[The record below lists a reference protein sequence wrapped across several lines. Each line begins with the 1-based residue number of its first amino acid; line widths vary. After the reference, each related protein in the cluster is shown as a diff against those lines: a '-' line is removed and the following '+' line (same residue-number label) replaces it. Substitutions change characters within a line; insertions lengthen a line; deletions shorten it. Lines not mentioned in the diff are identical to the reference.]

1 MMDGVISPQ
10 VADYVAVAVAEPSPA
25 EAEPGLAEA
34 ERVPVLRVFPAP
46 NLFGLACCVA
56 RFRAP
61 ETPPCDAV

>member
-10 VADYVAVAVAEPSPA
+10 VADYVAVAVAEPGPA
-25 EAEPGLAEA
+25 ED
-34 ERVPVLRVFPAP
+34 ERVPRLRVFPEP
-46 NLFGLACCVA
+46 NFFGLACCVA